1 MDLLDA
7 LNDAAVTASA
17 KKESVW
23 IANKSLEHKK
33 TYFYNGT
40 SNQTKPHCR
49 STPLTLIFQRS
60 AASSDVL
67 WSEPKNTWHKAR
79 LIEPSGKVSNEYYFN
94 PSSQQA
100 SWAPPIGY
108 EPGSEKSKPFIFS
121 SKEGDHLDAYVP
133 AQDPAIGNH
142 FWYNAVRE
150 KRRWAKPAESEH
162 LLVDKPEGKPNP
174 YLLIA
179 DLTTPCFSLRHV
191 DFLKVRLKKQQTEL
205 KSQLLLHQAEVR
217 RLEREVQ
224 QLTATAEQRERQ
236 LAYLKDGKG
245 GERTE
250 EKKEKEQIVSYEN
263 ALSKRAPRRTL
274 VKKTNVPV
282 NKVAYLKSVPLFFSL
297 EEEQFFKLQK
307 ALKVEKF
314 ADGEKIIEQGEEGDK
329 FYILVEGVVSVFV
342 EEINS
347 TTKQVGR
354 KKVNELHSG
363 DYFGERSLMTKQN
376 RNASVLA
383 DGSVTCFSLE
393 RFVFLEILE
402 EKNDFGTGQTNA
414 TSNAVEDMNNVE
426 VATLSQHLTNY
437 DTLLAME
444 QDVTTNREK
453 IVARSLM
460 KLMSSFS
467 PELNV
472 DDTIERMIK
481 TLYTVFRCERVS
493 LYYVDY
499 STKELTMKISKDTI
513 GENIK
518 LPMGKGLA
526 GHCAAINKIV
536 NVPDVQKSQ
545 YFFRKVDERSG
556 FRTRNSLCCP
566 INSTSDNSV
575 IAVLQVMNRHG
586 GAPFSEQDEH
596 LAACVSEQMSLTL
609 EQKKSEMESSGETQ
623 EQIPLWKM
631 TDPFALTMNRFV
643 GADVPNIVSNQ
654 ILVTVTLYHGGVQL
668 APSWYVQADASET
681 EPMVIADFEREIS
694 LGIKLR
700 DLPRAT
706 RVIFNVMFA
715 NLAAQDDAFAKKNNT
730 LLEPNVSLDD
740 SALDVET
747 KEGSRLSL
755 RKRATS
761 TGTRK
766 IRRYGSKSK
775 RKTGSNVRISI
786 GSSRRNNASDGGTGK
801 SRGKGKIIKKVST
814 EAELGSR
821 SRAGTMQDLLSEK
834 KGAEI
839 GTTKTV
845 KGGKGAKKDVK
856 DKYKNIPK
864 LVPKT
869 EESFECMTQK
879 ATYIGWAGCNLFD
892 FEQYYRTGS
901 MRLKL
906 HSGFCDAD
914 LAESSPLLTTATKPG
929 GVDNVIEFKF
939 PDYERKIIYSD
950 YDMLKEKE
958 DQLKRDQTEKKF
970 AKSKYVYEQF
980 REALEEFIHK
990 DPLYELLPDNR
1001 LMLLQNIEL
1010 IRDNPIAL
1018 SKFIRSITW
1027 NDRKQVLMLYRMLD
1041 RWEPPGPV
1049 EALELLDAKFPD
1061 PKVRA
1066 VAVAS
1071 LENLDDDELALYLLQ
1086 LTQVLKHEMF
1096 VDSALSRF
1104 LLRRAI
1110 QTPEHIGQTF
1120 FWFLKAEMHDDKIRE
1135 RYGIYIDM
1143 FLRHCKDFRV
1153 ELGHQMFVINK
1164 LAAIAAKVKKARK
1177 SKKDVQTVLKE
1188 ELRKVIFP
1196 PRFRLPIRKDKWLR
1210 GVYINQCKVF
1220 SSKKA
1225 PLLLAFESFDNP
1237 DDVFEVMFKAGDDIR
1252 QDQLTLQ
1259 VLRMMDN
1266 LWQKEGLDLKMS
1278 VYSTVATG
1286 EQTGLIEIVPNSE
1299 TIAKITAMD
1308 DPGKQQKKRKAKGI
1322 MGRYKAARNAF
1333 DETKLKKWL
1342 YSQNQVSKK
1351 DIEKNFLAS
1360 CAAYCVATYVLGVG
1374 DRHNDNV
1381 MLTRDGKL
1389 FHIDFGHFLGH
1400 FKSKFGIEREK
1411 FLKEGFL
1418 FTPAMAT
1425 VIGKKFVEFEE
1436 TCTTAFNIL
1445 RENANLLITMFSL
1458 MLSCGIPELQT
1469 SKDIE
1474 WMREKLLLDETPE
1487 VAAKTFKQA
1496 LTDSLN
1502 AKFVQVVD
1510 FLHIFKHGRH
1520 YN

>member
-1 MDLLDA
+1 M
-7 LNDAAVTASA
+7 
-17 KKESVW
+17 
-23 IANKSLEHKK
+23 
-33 TYFYNGT
+33 
-40 SNQTKPHCR
+40 
-49 STPLTLIFQRS
+49 
-60 AASSDVL
+60 
-67 WSEPKNTWHKAR
+67 
-79 LIEPSGKVSNEYYFN
+79 
-94 PSSQQA
+94 
-100 SWAPPIGY
+100 
-108 EPGSEKSKPFIFS
+108 
-121 SKEGDHLDAYVP
+121 
-133 AQDPAIGNH
+133 
-142 FWYNAVRE
+142 
-150 KRRWAKPAESEH
+150 
-162 LLVDKPEGKPNP
+162 
-174 YLLIA
+174 
-179 DLTTPCFSLRHV
+179 
-191 DFLKVRLKKQQTEL
+191 
-205 KSQLLLHQAEVR
+205 
-217 RLEREVQ
+217 EREVQ
-224 QLTATAEQRERQ
+224 QLAATTEQRVRQ
-236 LAYLKDGKG
+236 LQYLKDGKKKG
-245 GERTE
+245 QP
-250 EKKEKEQIVSYEN
+250 EKKEVEQSVSFEN
-263 ALSKRAPRRTL
+263 LLAKRGPRRT
-274 VKKTNVPV
+274 VTQSNVPV

-297 EEEQFFKLQK
+297 EEEEFFKLQK
-307 ALKVEKF
+307 ALRVEKF
-314 ADGEKIIEQGEEGDK
+314 QHGEKIIKQGEEGDK
-329 FYILVEGVVSVFV
+329 FYILVEGVVSVYV
-342 EEINS
+342 EEVNAQ
-347 TTKQVGR
+347 TKQVGR

-383 DGSVTCFSLE
+383 DGPVTCFTLE
-393 RFVFLEILE
+393 RSVFLEILE
-402 EKNDFGTGQTNA
+402 ENNDIGTGQTNA

-437 DTLLAME
+437 DTLLEME
-444 QDVTTNREK
+444 REVTTNREK
-453 IVARSLM
+453 TVAQSLM
-460 KLMSSFS
+460 MLMSSFS

-481 TLYTVFRCERVS
+481 ILYTVFRCERVS

-499 STKELTMKISKDTI
+499 TTKELTMKISKDGFG
-513 GENIK
+513 GEVK

-536 NVPDVQKSQ
+536 NVPDVHKSH

-566 INSTSDNSV
+566 INSPSDNSV

-609 EQKKSEMESSGETQ
+609 EQKKSEMESSGETPT
-623 EQIPLWKM
+623 QIPLWKVS
-631 TDPFALTMNRFV
+631 DPFALTINRFV
-643 GADVPNIVSNQ
+643 GADVSNIVSNQ
-654 ILVTVTLYHGGVQL
+654 VIVTVTLYHGGVQL
-668 APSWYVQADASET
+668 APSWYVQADASQT
-681 EPMVIADFEREIS
+681 EPLLIADFEKEIS

-706 RVIFNVMFA
+706 RVIFNIMFA
-715 NLAAQDDAFAKKNNT
+715 NLAAQDEAFAQKKNT
-730 LLEPNVSLDD
+730 IIEPGVSLDD
-740 SALDVET
+740 SVIETET
-747 KEGSRLSL
+747 KEGSRLSI
-755 RKRATS
+755 RKRAGS
-761 TGTRK
+761 TGTSRK
-766 IRRYGSKSK
+766 LRRYGSKSK
-775 RKTGSNVRISI
+775 RKNGSKVGSNVRISI
-786 GSSRRNNASDGGTGK
+786 GSSRRNNASDGGK
-801 SRGKGKIIKKVST
+801 RKGKNT
-814 EAELGSR
+814 AR
-821 SRAGTMQDLLSEK
+821 T
-834 KGAEI
+834 GAE
-839 GTTKTV
+839 GEEKGKRPVESMKDVLQEKRAKKESDGGPSKT
-845 KGGKGAKKDVK
+845 GGKTARGGRKDAKE
-856 DKYKNIPK
+856 KYKNIPK

-869 EESFECMTQK
+869 EESFDCMTRG
-879 ATYIGWAGCNLFD
+879 ATSIGWAGCNLFD
-892 FEQYYRTGS
+892 FEQQYRTGS

-929 GVDNVIEFKF
+929 GVDNVLEFKF
-939 PDYERKIIYSD
+939 PEYGRRIVYSD

-958 DQLKRDQTEKKF
+958 DQLKRDETEKKF

-990 DPLYELLPDNR
+990 DPLYELSPDNR

-1018 SKFIRSITW
+1018 SKFVRSIKW
-1027 NDRKQVLMLYRMLD
+1027 NDRKQVLLMYRMLD
-1041 RWEPPGPV
+1041 RWEQPGPV

-1066 VAVAS
+1066 AAVAS
-1071 LENLDDDELALYLLQ
+1071 LENLDDDELQLYLLQ

-1120 FWFLKAEMHDDKIRE
+1120 FWFLKAEMHDEKIRE

-1177 SKKDVQTVLKE
+1177 SKKDLQSVLRE

-1225 PLLLAFESFDNP
+1225 PLLLAFECYEDREE
-1237 DDVFEVMFKAGDDIR
+1237 VFEVMFKAGDDIR

-1278 VYSTVATG
+1278 VYATVATG

-1299 TIAKITAMD
+1299 TIAKITVMD
-1308 DPGKQQKKRKAKGI
+1308 DPGKKNGKKRKGNGL

-1333 DETKLKKWL
+1333 DDTKLKKWL

-1351 DIEKNFLAS
+1351 EIEKNFLAS

-1400 FKSKFGIEREK
+1400 FKSKFGIEREA

-1425 VIGKKFVEFEE
+1425 VIGKKFDEFEE

-1445 RENANLLITMFSL
+1445 RANANLLITMFSL

-1469 SKDIE
+1469 SRDIE
-1474 WMREKLLLDETPE
+1474 WMREKLMLDETPE
-1487 VAAKTFKQA
+1487 AAAKKFKQA

-1510 FLHIFKHGRH
+1510 FLHIFKHKRH